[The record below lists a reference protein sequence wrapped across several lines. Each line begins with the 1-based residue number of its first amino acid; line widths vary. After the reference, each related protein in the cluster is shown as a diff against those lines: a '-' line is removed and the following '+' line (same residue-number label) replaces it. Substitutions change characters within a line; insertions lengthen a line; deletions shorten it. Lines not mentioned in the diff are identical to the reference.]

1 MKGEY
6 ILEKKIDLYLI
17 SGFLGSGKT
26 TFLQNMLKNLVGRK
40 VGVLINEFGS
50 IGIDGR
56 LIEKEGIELIE
67 INNGSIFCSCLKGSF
82 IKALIELSKL
92 DIDLLLIENSGMA
105 DPSNMHQIL
114 DELKNKTCRF
124 LNYKGAVCIVDSVNF
139 LKLVRV
145 LAPVQNQIASSNF
158 IIINKIDKADQSM
171 VMEIEKKIHAINL
184 SAFIYKTIYSE
195 VPIPV
200 LEDKLIDNGYLGET
214 SNRISSRPATYS
226 LESDEIF
233 IEEKIKKFIQ
243 IIENYT
249 FRIKGFMKNSN
260 GWWRVDVVDGDIKV
274 FEAEPGIKDIF
285 IASKLVLVG
294 KNTAGF
300 KKEILKAW
308 ESVFDKKPMIYNDF
322 DGCQINIQKK
332 RRSSHEFKT
341 VSIRCS
347 L

>member
-1 MKGEY
+1 M
-6 ILEKKIDLYLI
+6 
-17 SGFLGSGKT
+17 
-26 TFLQNMLKNLVGRK
+26 
-40 VGVLINEFGS
+40 NEFGS

-82 IKALIELSKL
+82 VKALIELSKS

-114 DELKNKTCRF
+114 DELKNKTYRS

-171 VMEIEKKIHAINL
+171 VMEIEKKIHGINL

-200 LEDKLIDNGYLGET
+200 LEEKLIDNGYLGET
-214 SNRISSRPATYS
+214 SNRTSNRPATYS

-233 IEEKIKKFIQ
+233 MEEKIKKFIQ
-243 IIENYT
+243 IIENYS
-249 FRIKGFMKNSN
+249 FRIKGFMKKSNN
-260 GWWRVDVVDGDIKV
+260 GWWQVDVVDGDVKI
-274 FEAEPGIKDIF
+274 FEAEPGIKDILTT
-285 IASKLVLVG
+285 SKLAIVG

-300 KKEILKAW
+300 KKEILNAW